1 MLLKIISVKFVE
13 KLAGLVLGLNFN
25 ADRLVPSSPAGG
37 HICDRILLH
46 SAPSLPPRRGPPP
59 VSFNLNSSSPHIRC
73 CRPS

>member
-37 HICDRILLH
+37 M
-46 SAPSLPPRRGPPP
+46 
-59 VSFNLNSSSPHIRC
+59 
-73 CRPS
+73 